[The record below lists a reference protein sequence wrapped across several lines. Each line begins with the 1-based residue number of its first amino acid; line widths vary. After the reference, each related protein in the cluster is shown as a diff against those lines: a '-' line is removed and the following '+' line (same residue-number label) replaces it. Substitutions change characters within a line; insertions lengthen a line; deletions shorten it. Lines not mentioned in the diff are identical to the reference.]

1 MRVLLLLLLILG
13 LSGSARAQGDGDRL
27 AVQAVIERQLNAFLA
42 DDAATAYSFAAPNIT
57 ARFPTD
63 EIFMEMVRQGYR
75 PVYRPRSWSF
85 GPTRENA
92 GQIEQIVDLVDS
104 EGVQWTARYVLEKQ
118 PDGSWKITACYL
130 LKKPGEVAW
139 LEAPLRGAAPQG
151 TLSGSSHP

>member
-1 MRVLLLLLLILG
+1 MRVLLLLLLTLTLG
-13 LSGSARAQGDGDRL
+13 GPAHAQSETDRL
-27 AVQAVIERQLNAFLA
+27 SVQSVIERQLNAFLA

-85 GPTRENA
+85 GPISETADR
-92 GQIEQIVDLVDS
+92 IEQIVNIIDA
-104 EGVQWTARYVLEKQ
+104 EGVEWAARYVLEKQ

-130 LKKPGEVAW
+130 LKKPGEMA
-139 LEAPLRGAAPQG
+139 
-151 TLSGSSHP
+151 